1 MSSDPTDTDTDTDS
15 TGRPDTEA
23 RAEDVFERYDI
34 DPVTMQVIGGELD
47 TIAQEMAYKL
57 IRSSYSS
64 IIRES
69 EDMGAGIFTTD
80 CRELCESDSTPMHV
94 GSLVGYLQG
103 MYDTFEERGL
113 TREEAIS
120 EGDVFVHN
128 HPHYGASHSPDIGVM
143 VPIFHEGEH
152 VAWSA
157 NTAHHL
163 DIGSATPGLAIDLED
178 MYAEGTLFRATKV
191 SDGGERVDA
200 VWDLIEDNVR
210 TPREVVGDLQAQ
222 ISSCHVGRR
231 RYEALIEKYGLD
243 RLRTAGEALMDYAEA
258 LLRNEIREM
267 PDGTYHAVDYMDD
280 DGRNRDQRLKIDV
293 EVTVDG
299 SDITVD
305 LSGSNDQVP
314 TAYNVPF
321 HGSTDV
327 CVYFTVRSLLMDTY
341 TRDEYLPQNSGTFEP
356 VHVEAREGCIFNP
369 QPPTAAFARIN
380 QVDKM
385 SDLLIKSVAEAVP
398 EKVCAGTCGQVYFVS
413 YGGTDED
420 GDYWVYLEVNE
431 GSYGGRPGADGL
443 DAVDAL
449 VHNTK
454 NRPVEDIE
462 LSHPMRV
469 ERYHL
474 REDGHGAGEFRGG
487 HGIVRESTFLTE
499 AVMTMEGDGNTYRPH
514 GLFGGTEGT
523 HGDLQH
529 VTSEG
534 EVLDLHSKESGYRF
548 GAGDSVLVKTAS
560 GGGYGDP
567 HDRPAERVYE
577 DYRDDLIDA
586 DTAREAYGVAIVDGE
601 LDCEETAR
609 LRGGTGG

>member
-1 MSSDPTDTDTDTDS
+1 MSSESRDQT
-15 TGRPDTEA
+15 
-23 RAEDVFERYDI
+23 AELTADEVLRQRDI

-69 EDMGAGIFTTD
+69 EDMGAGIFTLD

-94 GSLVGYLQG
+94 GSLIGYLQG
-103 MYDTFEERGL
+103 MYDTWEERG
-113 TREEAIS
+113 TSMEEVVE
-120 EGDVFVHN
+120 EGDVFIHN
-128 HPHYGASHSPDIGVM
+128 HPHYGASHSPDIAVM

-178 MYAEGTLFRATKV
+178 MYAEGSLFRATKV
-191 SDGGERVDA
+191 YDGGERNEEI
-200 VWDLIEDNVR
+200 WNFIRDNVR
-210 TPREVVGDLQAQ
+210 TPREVIGDLQAQ
-222 ISSCHVGRR
+222 ISSCNVGKD
-231 RYEALIEKYGLD
+231 RYLDLVDKYGLET
-243 RLRTAGEALMDYAEA
+243 LQNAGEALMDYAEA
-258 LLRNEIREM
+258 LLRNEIREI
-267 PDGTYHAVDYMDD
+267 PDGTYYAEDHLDD
-280 DGRNRDQRLKIDV
+280 DGRNRGERLKIAA

-305 LSGSNDQVP
+305 MSESADQTP
-314 TAYNVPF
+314 TGYNVPF

-327 CVYFTVRSLLMDTY
+327 CIYFTVRSLLMDTFVH
-341 TRDEYLPQNSGTFEP
+341 DEYLPQNSGTFEP
-356 VHVEAREGCIFNP
+356 VHPKARPGCMFNP
-369 QPPTAAFARIN
+369 TPPTSAFARIN

-385 SDLLIKSVAEAVP
+385 SDLIIKALSEAIP
-398 EKVCAGTCGQVYFVS
+398 DKVCAGTCGQVYFVS
-413 YGGTDED
+413 YGGRDDNDE
-420 GDYWVYLEVNE
+420 YWVYLEVNE
-431 GSYGGRPGADGL
+431 GSYGGRPEADGL

-469 ERYHL
+469 DRYHL
-474 REDGHGAGEFRGG
+474 REDGHGAGRTRGG
-487 HGIVRESTFLTE
+487 HGIERRSTFLTD

-514 GLFGGTEGT
+514 GLFGGEEGT

-529 VTSEG
+529 ITADG
-534 EVLDLHSKESGYRF
+534 EVIDLHSKESGYKF
-548 GAGDSVLVKTAS
+548 GEGDSVLIKTAS
-560 GGGYGDP
+560 GGGYGHP
-567 HDRPAERVYE
+567 HERPAEQVYE
-577 DYRDDLIDA
+577 DYLDDLVDEE
-586 DTAREAYGVAIVDGE
+586 TARKAYGVVIEDGE
-601 LDCEETAR
+601 LDAEATEA
-609 LRGGTGG
+609 LRDEA